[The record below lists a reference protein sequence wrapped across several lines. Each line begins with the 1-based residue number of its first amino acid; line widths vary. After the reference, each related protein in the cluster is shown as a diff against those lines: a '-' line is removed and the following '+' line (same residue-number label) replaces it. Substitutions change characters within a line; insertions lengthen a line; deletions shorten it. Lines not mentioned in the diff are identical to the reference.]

1 MTFAEFERRAWEMF
15 ATIPADLRGGVEEV
29 AVLRDTVPHPEL
41 PGVYTM
47 GECATGELDVV
58 DDGLLQPARSEVR
71 LFYGSFRALA
81 DGDEEFDWEGELWE
95 TLTHEI
101 RHHRESAADEDALED
116 YDYAAD
122 ENFKRRDGLPFDPF
136 FYRGGEPLEEFA
148 WEVDEDVFVEVAVD
162 PRALDAERGIEAVI
176 AGERVVLP
184 VPDEV
189 GDVCFLYLDGYDEGG
204 RRDVAVVLVRRIG
217 FWESLRSLFTRAD
230 PAVTEWTVA
239 PGDWFRP
246 GDAGGGAGVIR

>member
-1 MTFAEFERRAWEMF
+1 MTFDEFERRAWEMF
-15 ATIPADLRGGVEEV
+15 ATVPADLRGGVEEV

-47 GECATGELDVV
+47 GECATGELDV
-58 DDGLLQPARSEVR
+58 DDGMLGPARSEVR

-81 DGDEEFDWEGELWE
+81 DGDAEFDWEGELWE

-122 ENFKRRDGLPFDPF
+122 ENFKRRDGLTFDPF
-136 FYRGGEPLEEFA
+136 FYRGGEPEEEST
-148 WEVDEDVFVEVAVD
+148 WEVDEDLFVELTVNPRHLD
-162 PRALDAERGIEAVI
+162 PERGIEARIV
-176 AGERVVLP
+176 GERVVVP
-184 VPDEV
+184 VPDEI
-189 GDVCFLYLDGYDEGG
+189 GDVCFLYLDGYDGE
-204 RRDVAVVLVRRIG
+204 RRDVVVVLVRRIG
-217 FWESLRSLFTRAD
+217 LWEGLRSLFNPAE
-230 PAVTEWTVA
+230 PAVTEWTVE

-246 GDAGGGAGVIR
+246 GDGDDPRE